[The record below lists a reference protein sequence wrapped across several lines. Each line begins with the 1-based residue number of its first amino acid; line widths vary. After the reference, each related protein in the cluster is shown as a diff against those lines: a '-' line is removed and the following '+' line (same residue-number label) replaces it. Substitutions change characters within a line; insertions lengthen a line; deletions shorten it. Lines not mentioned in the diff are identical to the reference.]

1 MNDAIILDDEAI
13 VRKIGN
19 LESNLQFVSK
29 EIKYHNS
36 CRKKFASA
44 AKSAVKKREEEHQ
57 SKWVLNKSIRENAMQ
72 KIIAFLEEK
81 IMKEEEVHRV
91 KDITKHYRLLLS
103 ELGLDYNSICR
114 VRKCEVLEKLIS
126 YFGDKV
132 TVINHTV
139 EGVGQIIFKSDLS
152 VDKALLT
159 TFDANISSDYK
170 VKEVAFMLRNLI
182 LETPR
187 NILPKNVNI
196 RDLIAGEVKPPNLLQ
211 TFFESLV
218 AGKLCFRL

>member
-1 MNDAIILDDEAI
+1 
-13 VRKIGN
+13 
-19 LESNLQFVSK
+19 
-29 EIKYHNS
+29 
-36 CRKKFASA
+36 
-44 AKSAVKKREEEHQ
+44 
-57 SKWVLNKSIRENAMQ
+57 MQ

-114 VRKCEVLEKLIS
+114 VR
-126 YFGDKV
+126 
-132 TVINHTV
+132 
-139 EGVGQIIFKSDLS
+139 VGQIIFKSDLS

-170 VKEVAFMLRNLI
+170 VKEVAFMFRNLI

-218 AGKLCFRL
+218 AGLKAHTDKSEILNRKKIRIV